1 MILDYHVIHL
11 AIHQDFSHHTVKGYF
26 YVAQAFLDF
35 HQETKGNMNQAVQ
48 EFLKNS
54 IYERGNLNS
63 TLNYKKAALKKFIR
77 FLQKFDEE
85 QFDYNFSRLRR
96 STYERLPQILFD
108 SDIERIRLLIRNSD
122 QFKLLDKLI
131 ICFALNHGAIPS
143 ELQQIKF
150 SDVDLLGQTIT
161 STTDGQQRFIFL
173 TETDIRYLDDYL
185 ASIDDYNL
193 DYFLLSN
200 SIIT

>member
-1 MILDYHVIHL
+1 MASFYSRL
-11 AIHQDFSHHTVKGYF
+11 ARLIIKS
-26 YVAQAFLDF
+26 
-35 HQETKGNMNQAVQ
+35 
-48 EFLKNS
+48 
-54 IYERGNLNS
+54 S

-85 QFDYNFSRLRR
+85 QFDYNFSRLKR

-108 SDIERIRLLIRNSD
+108 PDIERIRLLIRNSD
-122 QFKLLDKLI
+122 KFELLDKLI

-150 SDVDLLGQTIT
+150 SDVDLLDQTIT
-161 STTDGQQRFIFL
+161 STTDGQQRFMFL
-173 TETDIRYLDDYL
+173 TETDIKYLDDYL

-200 SIIT
+200 SDQPIAYHHLREPLKQLSTYFLQ

>member
-1 MILDYHVIHL
+1 MVLDYYVIHL
-11 AIHQDFSHHTVKGYF
+11 AIHQNFSHHTVKGYF

-85 QFDYNFSRLRR
+85 QFDYNFSRLKR
-96 STYERLPQILFD
+96 STYERLHKFYLILILSAYD
-108 SDIERIRLLIRNSD
+108 CLY
-122 QFKLLDKLI
+122 
-131 ICFALNHGAIPS
+131 AI
-143 ELQQIKF
+143 
-150 SDVDLLGQTIT
+150 QTT
-161 STTDGQQRFIFL
+161 
-173 TETDIRYLDDYL
+173 
-185 ASIDDYNL
+185 
-193 DYFLLSN
+193 SN
-200 SIIT
+200 SWTN